1 MVFSKNKTGVLANLT
16 IQIMMKQSEKISLL
30 NKLGNFIQDGG
41 FEDEIR
47 LATSKNPW
55 FTEEN
60 IRFALTSICL
70 HYLDETKLQQWLEAY
85 VVDDKKPLKNIG
97 LVLAGNIPLVG
108 FHDILT
114 VFLSGNH
121 ALIKF
126 SDKDDVLI
134 PAMIQKMAE
143 WNPQTTSFFSK
154 VDKLSGYDAVIATG
168 SNNTSKYFEYYFRDK
183 PHLIR
188 KNRNGV
194 AILDGKESDDDIRRL
209 GHDIFT
215 YFGLGCR
222 NVSKIY
228 IPEGFD
234 LPNLLHAFDPWKPLA
249 FHNKYKNNLDYNH
262 ALYLLNQ
269 EPFLIHDA
277 LILRESEAIASR
289 VACVHYEYYK
299 NVEDLSI
306 QISNHKD
313 EIQCIVG
320 NLRLSDI
327 SETFDFGDAQTPS
340 VSTYADGVDT
350 MQFLLDLV

>member
-1 MVFSKNKTGVLANLT
+1 
-16 IQIMMKQSEKISLL
+16 MMTQSEKISLL
-30 NKLGNFIQDGG
+30 DKLGQYIKNGG
-41 FEDEIR
+41 FTEEILR
-47 LATSKNPW
+47 ASTKNSW

-60 IRFALTSICL
+60 IRFALTSISH
-70 HYLDETKLQQWLEAY
+70 HYLNEDKIKHWLSVYRFDE
-85 VVDDKKPLKNIG
+85 KKQTKNIG

-114 VFLSGNH
+114 VFLSGNRSV
-121 ALIKF
+121 IKY

-134 PAMIQKMAE
+134 PAMIQKMVE
-143 WNPQTTSFFSK
+143 WNPETASFFSS
-154 VDKLSGYDAVIATG
+154 VDKLSDYDAVIATG

-194 AILDGKESDDDIRRL
+194 AVLDGNESEDDIQNL
-209 GHDIFT
+209 GKDIFM

-228 IPEGFD
+228 IPESFE
-234 LPNLLHAFDPWKPLA
+234 LPKLLKAFDPWKTLA

-306 QISNHKD
+306 QISNHID

-320 NLRLSDI
+320 NLKQPGI
-327 SETFDFGDAQTPS
+327 SETFDFGEAQTPS

-350 MQFLLDLV
+350 MQFLLSLS